1 MSEHEIK
8 EIADHAQMV
17 VGGYSFTKKDTV
29 ICILNLE
36 HPDRAMTISP
46 KGKMLETN
54 MDPIEQVLVLKYWE
68 KNASFM
74 EDCDA

>member
-1 MSEHEIK
+1 MSESEIK
-8 EIADHAQMV
+8 QIADQAQMV
-17 VGGYSFTKKDTV
+17 VGGYSFTKKENV
-29 ICILNLE
+29 IFILNLE